1 MCYDSIYIYILV
13 WAEETRAKGHDVH
26 HLISDLRRSHSVLL
40 HCHIHDDCSGTVA
53 YLRQEK
59 LKEMLKAYDTIL
71 QSELSADLAAK
82 NSGCEPYRYECAC
95 CGEEVYVAAAYS
107 TSIVPHFRH
116 RSGNND
122 VECEN
127 YFGQYGEISIESRSR
142 KRNRERVE
150 FYFEKGKKTFSL
162 GLSFSGD
169 EINAYEQNNV
179 VFELRTSAAEKAFF
193 ILPINNTN
201 FAPDAPTLITI
212 NKFAFSYFLSN
223 TLNGTKRKYDFFK
236 FGNTPIFFKLQGN
249 DSDYKAKLVRGAV
262 LYTNVRY
269 FVAFQSQYST
279 LHDAR
284 FPDEIRVDDTFC
296 FETMGRKVL
305 GKVLTIKD
313 KTAQIDAL
321 VLSWG
326 YQLDDSETL
335 SLLWP
340 PAALFEDVSIIR
352 SDYAYLY
359 SSFEL
364 QAHGNIN
371 VHSEDIYSITN
382 RVSKVSIKPKTKVF
396 KKNAE
401 IILDKSEQYSFGF
414 HEISSTESFAS
425 TYTVPDDSTYFWFN
439 RSGVKPLSN
448 GQSISLT
455 SYSEIRCYHFGYL
468 TDRICP
474 RQQEEL
480 TGELLL
486 NDILAHCKRT
496 EAFDRNIFSSHLL
509 SNSASQYIEKCEVSG
524 LINSVARQYIEE
536 ERL

>member
-1 MCYDSIYIYILV
+1 
-13 WAEETRAKGHDVH
+13 
-26 HLISDLRRSHSVLL
+26 
-40 HCHIHDDCSGTVA
+40 
-53 YLRQEK
+53 
-59 LKEMLKAYDTIL
+59 MLKAYDTIL

-82 NSGCEPYRYECAC
+82 SGGFEPYRYECAY

-107 TSIVPHFRH
+107 TSMVPHFRH
-116 RSGNND
+116 RSGNNY

-127 YFGQYGEISIESRSR
+127 YLGQYGAISIDPRSR
-142 KRNRERVE
+142 KSNRERVE
-150 FYFEKGKKTFSL
+150 FYFVKSYKTFSL

-179 VFELRTSAAEKAFF
+179 VFELRTSAAEQAFF
-193 ILPINNTN
+193 TLPINNKN

-212 NKFAFSYFLSN
+212 NRYAFSYFLSN

-236 FGNTPIFFKLQGN
+236 FGNTPTFFKLQGK

-262 LYTNVRY
+262 LYTNVPY

-279 LHDAR
+279 SHDAHL
-284 FPDEIRVDDTFC
+284 PYEIRVDDTFC
-296 FETMGRKVL
+296 FETMGRRFL
-305 GKVLTIKD
+305 GKILTIEN
-313 KTAQIDAL
+313 KTAPIDAL
-321 VLSWG
+321 VQSWG
-326 YQLDDSETL
+326 YQLDTSETL
-335 SLLWP
+335 ILLWP
-340 PAALFEDVSIIR
+340 PAALVEDVSIIC

-382 RVSKVSIKPKTKVF
+382 RVSKVSVKPKTKVF

-401 IILDKSEQYSFGF
+401 IIIDKSEQYSLGF
-414 HEISSTESFAS
+414 DEISSTESFAG
-425 TYTVPDDSTYFWFN
+425 TYTVSDDSTYFWFN
-439 RSGVKPLSN
+439 RSGVKPLSY

-455 SYSEIRCYHFGYL
+455 SHSEIRCYHFGYL

-474 RQQEEL
+474 RRQEEL

-509 SNSASQYIEKCEVSG
+509 SKSASQYIEKCEVSG
-524 LINSVARQYIEE
+524 LINSVARQHIEE